1 VTQEW
6 YFINIEL
13 ALAELGIQL
22 VLMQSLKH
30 DMKMFFIFFH
40 TLLVYQ
46 NIINE
51 DHGKLIQLRNE
62 N

>member
-51 DHGKLIQLRNE
+51 DHDKLIQLRNE